1 MRLKDYEISSE
12 ISPKKEERQMSSTT
26 KQVVLF
32 SLNGVLYGADVHQ
45 VREIREVQ
53 SITPVPYAPI
63 YIEGV
68 TNLRGEV
75 IPVINLRRRFGI
87 EEKEG
92 DEKSKIMMVV
102 QGGDSKAVGI
112 VVDSVMEVMD
122 ISKNEIESTSDI
134 LSTTDSDCVL
144 GVAKR
149 GEDLI
154 ILLDLERILSKKD
167 IGITKEKETAEIS
180 VKSEIASPISE

>member
-1 MRLKDYEISSE
+1 MPSN
-12 ISPKKEERQMSSTT
+12 TV
-26 KQVVLF
+26 QVVLF
-32 SLNGVLYGADVHQ
+32 SLNGVLYGTDVHQ

-53 SITPVPYAPI
+53 SITPVPFAPI

-75 IPVINLRRRFGI
+75 IPVVNLRRRFGI

-92 DEKSKIMMVV
+92 DEKSKVMMVV
-102 QGGDSKAVGI
+102 QRGDNKAVGV

-122 ISKNEIESTSDI
+122 ITKNEIESTSDI
-134 LSTTDSDCVL
+134 LSTAYSDCIL

-154 ILLDLERILSKKD
+154 VLLDLEKILSKKD
-167 IGITKEKETAEIS
+167 IEITSEKEKETAGIS
-180 VKSEIASPISE
+180 VKSETASPILE